1 MKEADSILRISPTLA
16 DSLRREIQFSQPDLA
31 RALKQ
36 SLTADSVLTEQTL
49 VAHKLY
55 QNLAPSPLL
64 KELEAASRAIVSGS
78 LEQLDGKSG

>member
-49 VAHKLY
+49 VAHKL
-55 QNLAPSPLL
+55 
-64 KELEAASRAIVSGS
+64 
-78 LEQLDGKSG
+78 